1 MTGKRPE
8 PAAQHGMHH
17 PGGNNNLDAVFCGLV
32 SKKKRFTNARRAQG
46 CSLEVLTAT
55 FSDRFS
61 RYSSAMIG
69 LHARHTDTPSPSGPK
84 IQERN
89 FPETVSSPSL
99 KAAKS
104 RRENSAGRLGREEPE
119 ESRAW
124 SQAPTELLPAF
135 NIRATAMG
143 ARSGQRK
150 S

>member
-1 MTGKRPE
+1 MLRQLPDKLWKILPSRKW
-8 PAAQHGMHH
+8 
-17 PGGNNNLDAVFCGLV
+17 LLV

-46 CSLEVLTAT
+46 CSLEV
-55 FSDRFS
+55 
-61 RYSSAMIG
+61 
-69 LHARHTDTPSPSGPK
+69 TDTPSPSGPK